1 MNMLIKRVIAFKN
14 PRGDDNNN
22 NNNKL
27 SDLETL
33 TDKCTTSP
41 LTLMRVMAFFVV
53 SFMLFSVLFSLSV
66 VLRDPPSDAAI
77 SSTTTL
83 FQLNQGMFLFSKTI
97 SFSQFSLPNFMN
109 KIVDRISIVEI
120 YLVIFV

>member
-1 MNMLIKRVIAFKN
+1 MNMLIKRVIAIKN
-14 PRGDDNNN
+14 PRGDDNN

-66 VLRDPPSDAAI
+66 VLRDLPSDAAI

>member
-109 KIVDRISIVEI
+109 KIVDRISIVDI
-120 YLVIFV
+120 